1 MILEEFIIVPNG
13 SKWLVPSSKQFLA
26 NLARK
31 YGTIYER
38 SMGTDPELVPG
49 CCSARL
55 LLLGVLKKRWPQV
68 SPESRSQDSAECE
81 GADLSDLF
89 VMQMR
94 CWMWQQPNCISCR
107 IPLGPLVPP
116 VNKKGQG
123 SLGEALKVARS
134 QQAMS
139 EAM

>member
-1 MILEEFIIVPNG
+1 MQEWVPRCGNAVARDIDSCMILEEFIIVPNG

-68 SPESRSQDSAECE
+68 SPESGRSQDSNAECE
-81 GADLSDLF
+81 GAG
-89 VMQMR
+89 V
-94 CWMWQQPNCISCR
+94 
-107 IPLGPLVPP
+107 
-116 VNKKGQG
+116 G
-123 SLGEALKVARS
+123 SIG
-134 QQAMS
+134 
-139 EAM
+139 

>member
-1 MILEEFIIVPNG
+1 MTTEPIPVEATPL
-13 SKWLVPSSKQFLA
+13 L
-26 NLARK
+26 
-31 YGTIYER
+31 
-38 SMGTDPELVPG
+38 PG
-49 CCSARL
+49 AI
-55 LLLGVLKKRWPQV
+55 GQGWQAV
-68 SPESRSQDSAECE
+68 S
-81 GADLSDLF
+81 DLSDLF